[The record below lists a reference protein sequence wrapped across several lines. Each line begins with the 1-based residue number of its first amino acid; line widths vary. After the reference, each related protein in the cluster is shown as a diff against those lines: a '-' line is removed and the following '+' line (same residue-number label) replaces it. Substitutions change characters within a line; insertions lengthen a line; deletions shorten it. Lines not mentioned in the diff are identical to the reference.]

1 MKAVTYQITLLEPL
15 LATTLGGDPNS
26 AISHSYIPGS
36 MIRGLLAKLYNAE
49 TTDLTGHQAT
59 RPLLFDGTVRYL
71 NAYPTLD
78 GVTRTLPVP
87 ASWQIPKL
95 PTTESITIRDF
106 ILCSAAELETWT
118 HGPAG
123 ERITHKG
130 LGGFVIPQGL
140 AVTPYTPKRH
150 IAIHTLRNR
159 FAGRPDERAGT
170 VYRYEALAAGQSF
183 SGVIVTPDNASGQ
196 AIGEGLVAKL
206 SDLQVHLGGSHTAG
220 YGLVQFSAVTCNQW
234 YEATP
239 ELQEASPD
247 HTYVITLLSDTILR
261 DQYGQTHTDFA
272 QALRLVWSDCP
283 PELIQY

>member
-95 PTTESITIRDF
+95 PTT
-106 ILCSAAELETWT
+106 
-118 HGPAG
+118 
-123 ERITHKG
+123 
-130 LGGFVIPQGL
+130 
-140 AVTPYTPKRH
+140 
-150 IAIHTLRNR
+150 
-159 FAGRPDERAGT
+159 
-170 VYRYEALAAGQSF
+170 
-183 SGVIVTPDNASGQ
+183 
-196 AIGEGLVAKL
+196 
-206 SDLQVHLGGSHTAG
+206 
-220 YGLVQFSAVTCNQW
+220 
-234 YEATP
+234 
-239 ELQEASPD
+239 
-247 HTYVITLLSDTILR
+247 
-261 DQYGQTHTDFA
+261 
-272 QALRLVWSDCP
+272 
-283 PELIQY
+283 